1 MAMTPVYRDALPADS
16 LAERILVEALAMAED
31 EGWEGVELT
40 RVAAALDV
48 PATAVL
54 DYYRDLDAVADA
66 WFLRGWRAML
76 ADKPSGFTAWAA
88 RERIQHCLLAW
99 FDALAAHR
107 RVSVEMLRTKAHLPH
122 LHTWVPMV
130 FDLSRTIQWLRE
142 AAMLEARYGTRRAQ
156 LEELG
161 LTALF
166 VATLRVWAHDETPG
180 QQHTRD
186 YLDRR
191 LRRAERVL
199 QRQWG
204 VSASPGVQR

>member
-1 MAMTPVYRDALPADS
+1 MAMTPVHREAAVEDP
-16 LAERILVEALAMAED
+16 LAERILRQALEMAED
-31 EGWEGVELT
+31 EGWEAVELT

-48 PATAVL
+48 PANAVL
-54 DYYRDLDAVADA
+54 DHYRDLDAVADA

-76 ADKPSGFTAWAA
+76 ADKPAGFTAWAA
-88 RERIQHCLLAW
+88 RERIEHCLLAW

-156 LEELG
+156 LEEIG

-180 QQHTRD
+180 QQETRR
-186 YLDRR
+186 YLDKR
-191 LRRAERVL
+191 LRRAESML
-199 QRQWG
+199 QRRWG
-204 VSASPGVQR
+204 TPAEPVSKR